1 MLDKLNVR
9 LNEYEKKIES
19 LTQII
24 SDLQIENRNLQY
36 KNLELTKNRNYFLK
50 IENNNKILNEDQK
63 TKTERIK
70 DLEDEILKVT
80 ENCKEENRNIQ
91 KNLESEIL
99 YYKGLNETSLSK
111 IYAADKIIKL
121 NETQHNIILKLEK
134 KIDELKSEN
143 EEKMNKLQLA
153 HERHYLKLKKQMLD
167 HIKTTQKTL
176 SKNNESNLELN
187 TKFGILYKNQMI
199 NELDSQSKQIQE
211 LLKTKERYEKIIF
224 VLQQEI
230 KTHKKVEEIITKK
243 KNSYLELVKKNNDI
257 ENNNES
263 KKGELK
269 NKIPL
274 LKIVR
279 NNYDCLTERNN
290 YDNRSIFHSMNKRE
304 YHDYKS
310 LEKIYREL
318 LEEYNEIKNKYNTLK
333 DKEKANKIKYQGI
346 IDLFNEALNKL
357 IEDEE
362 IKNKPNIYININEI
376 NKGNFENLSKEG
388 KYFILVKLL
397 DNLLSLIHIDEK
409 EKKLISL
416 KNNIKHVEFKME
428 KTHINCRNKYF
439 EPPNLQKPFYG
450 FTSNNFYNASTNN
463 ESNTNSNER
472 KHFISIFGDDYI
484 QFGKNIFTE
493 ANSIKK
499 DKKEKDNLKI
509 FNTDRSKKKRA
520 KTNDNKKIKMKT
532 YRYKQIKIKEKFA
545 NKLLTEEN
553 MKTKPDDKKIN
564 QYVYKRGNTFDK
576 QFIRELII

>member
-1 MLDKLNVR
+1 
-9 LNEYEKKIES
+9 
-19 LTQII
+19 
-24 SDLQIENRNLQY
+24 
-36 KNLELTKNRNYFLK
+36 
-50 IENNNKILNEDQK
+50 
-63 TKTERIK
+63 
-70 DLEDEILKVT
+70 
-80 ENCKEENRNIQ
+80 
-91 KNLESEIL
+91 
-99 YYKGLNETSLSK
+99 
-111 IYAADKIIKL
+111 
-121 NETQHNIILKLEK
+121 
-134 KIDELKSEN
+134 
-143 EEKMNKLQLA
+143 
-153 HERHYLKLKKQMLD
+153 
-167 HIKTTQKTL
+167 
-176 SKNNESNLELN
+176 
-187 TKFGILYKNQMI
+187 
-199 NELDSQSKQIQE
+199 
-211 LLKTKERYEKIIF
+211 
-224 VLQQEI
+224 
-230 KTHKKVEEIITKK
+230 
-243 KNSYLELVKKNNDI
+243 
-257 ENNNES
+257 
-263 KKGELK
+263 
-269 NKIPL
+269 
-274 LKIVR
+274 
-279 NNYDCLTERNN
+279 
-290 YDNRSIFHSMNKRE
+290 MNKRE

-499 DKKEKDNLKI
+499 DKKEKKI
-509 FNTDRSKKKRA
+509 
-520 KTNDNKKIKMKT
+520 I
-532 YRYKQIKIKEKFA
+532 
-545 NKLLTEEN
+545 
-553 MKTKPDDKKIN
+553 
-564 QYVYKRGNTFDK
+564 
-576 QFIRELII
+576 